1 MRNKITIMALLAFF
15 QLTGI
20 YAQQQEVTGTVTVA
34 SDGMPLPGVNVLVKG
49 TNEGTVTDMEG
60 NYAVEVGEDA
70 VLVFSSL
77 GFEKQ
82 EQPVNGRSVINVSM
96 VENLEGLDEVVVTSF
111 GIEQEKRSLGY
122 AVQEINAEEITKTK
136 QQNVVSALQGQAA
149 GVQIT
154 NSGGAPGQS
163 ARIIIRGVNSLDPNA
178 DNQPIMN
185 LYYDFCLYYQT
196 QHLK

>member
-15 QLTGI
+15 QLTGMF
-20 YAQQQEVTGTVTVA
+20 AQQQEVTGTVTVA
-34 SDGMPLPGVNVLVKG
+34 SDEMPLPGVNVLVKG

-60 NYAVEVGEDA
+60 NYSIEVGEDA
-70 VLVFSSL
+70 ILVFSSL
-77 GFEKQ
+77 GFETQ
-82 EQPVNGRSVINVSM
+82 EQAVNGRSVINVSM

-149 GVQIT
+149 
-154 NSGGAPGQS
+154 
-163 ARIIIRGVNSLDPNA
+163 
-178 DNQPIMN
+178 
-185 LYYDFCLYYQT
+185 
-196 QHLK
+196 